1 MCNSSSQ
8 FDIEGHRSLLLVTWI
23 YLWMALFDAFL
34 EAHKMFFVFFGIERH
49 SVAQTVEDGASNGK
63 IMGLIP
69 SMHELI
75 KCSVSHFE

>member
-8 FDIEGHRSLLLVTWI
+8 FDSEGHRSLLLVTWI

-34 EAHKMFFVFFGIERH
+34 EAQKMFFFFFFGIERH

-69 SMHELI
+69 SMHERMNW
-75 KCSVSHFE
+75 